1 MTGSVP
7 RLLVILLRSL
17 AVLLGALLVL
27 LPRPARAAAFDVN
40 DATWEGCSELLDIAR
55 GELGETRVLAVGVLD
70 WDQVKPEDGVLAL
83 HPEQAMDPDET
94 AAFMKAGGRLA
105 IVDDFGRGDET
116 LRRFKI
122 ERASVPSRP
131 VSALRNNPNLAIA
144 EPVIEGSSGPHPVVA
159 NVPRLVTNHP
169 TGLRHPNLSPVLRIR
184 AIGEQDAIIAVAGQ
198 VEKGRLFAM
207 SDPSAVINLMLRY
220 PGNRAFVAGLVRYLL
235 DDEGGSRGKGRLFI
249 VSNRFDEH
257 GAFGGQSSMRKDIE
271 EQLHALANALADARE
286 HGLPGWLH
294 IALAGFVVL
303 ALAGWTARNSARAY
317 KSALP
322 RYARAT
328 PLVAQGGAAGRFAM
342 LAAPSSPRSLA
353 LMELKSALFEA
364 LALRFDLDPDPSV
377 DRITGL
383 VRREAGLEAQTFE
396 SFKGMLAAMSRVE
409 ASVVAG
415 RPAKVPR
422 TLLADAARMC
432 AAVLAAC
439 GADAPQRGVGRA
451 VRPEPAPEDDASQPA
466 SEGKNGE

>member
-7 RLLVILLRSL
+7 RLSLVTL
-17 AVLLGALLVL
+17 AALLGALL
-27 LPRPARAAAFDVN
+27 LPRAARAAAFDVN

-55 GELGETRVLAVGVLD
+55 RELGETRVLAVGVLD
-70 WDQVKPEDGVLAL
+70 WDEVKPEDGVLAL

-144 EPVIEGSSGPHPVVA
+144 EPVIGGVVGAAPGGGQRAAPGHQPPDRPAPPETCRRCCASAPSASRTPSSP
-159 NVPRLVTNHP
+159 
-169 TGLRHPNLSPVLRIR
+169 SPARWRR
-184 AIGEQDAIIAVAGQ
+184 AA
-198 VEKGRLFAM
+198 LFAM

-220 PGNRAFVAGLVRYLL
+220 PGNRAFVAGLARYLL

-249 VSNRFDEH
+249 VSNRFEEH
-257 GAFGGQSSMRKDIE
+257 GAFGGQSSLRKDIE

-342 LAAPSSPRSLA
+342 LAAPSSP
-353 LMELKSALFEA
+353 
-364 LALRFDLDPDPSV
+364 
-377 DRITGL
+377 
-383 VRREAGLEAQTFE
+383 AQ
-396 SFKGMLAAMSRVE
+396 
-409 ASVVAG
+409 
-415 RPAKVPR
+415 P
-422 TLLADAARMC
+422 
-432 AAVLAAC
+432 
-439 GADAPQRGVGRA
+439 GADGAEERA
-451 VRPEPAPEDDASQPA
+451 VRGAGAALRPRSGSIGGSHHRAGPARGGARGPDLRVLQGDAGGHEPRRGQRGGWTAGEGSPHAPRRR
-466 SEGKNGE
+466 G